1 MTNKLSILICTKNEE
16 EMIADCLELAIW
28 ADEVIIID
36 DYSSDE
42 TIKIA
47 EKYPVKI
54 FQNHWKGFADQ
65 KNFGFKKTVGEWVLF
80 LDADERI
87 TPQLK
92 ETILREI
99 NNSANNC
106 TAYNI
111 QRLNNLLGK
120 DMYHG
125 GWYPDY
131 QKRLVMRSKFIKW
144 RGKLHE
150 MPFSYGQTGIIK
162 AYIYHI
168 THRQI
173 SWMVEKSLKYTKLE
187 AEERLKLKHPKIVW
201 WRFFRPMFQ
210 EFFYRL
216 ITKSGWRDGIVG
228 WIEVI
233 YQSFNSFLIYAR
245 LWEMQLKETKK
256 V

>member
-1 MTNKLSILICTKNEE
+1 MNNKLSILICTKNEE
-16 EMIADCLELAIW
+16 EMIKDCLESIKW
-28 ADEVIIID
+28 ADEVVIID
-36 DYSSDE
+36 DYSSDK
-42 TIKIA
+42 TIEIA
-47 EKYPVKI
+47 KKYQVKI

-65 KNFGFKKTVGEWVLF
+65 KNFGFKKTEGEWVLF

-87 TPQLK
+87 TSQLK
-92 ETILREI
+92 ETILKEI
-99 NNSANNC
+99 NEPTDC

-131 QKRLVMRSKFIKW
+131 QKRLVKRNKFIKW
-144 RGKLHE
+144 NGKLHE
-150 MPFSYGQTGIIK
+150 SLLSYGQTGVIK
-162 AYIYHI
+162 SNIYHI

-187 AEERLKLKHPKIVW
+187 AEERLKVKHPKMVW

-210 EFFYRL
+210 EFFYRFV
-216 ITKSGWRDGIVG
+216 TKSGWRGGMIG

-245 LWEMQLKETKK
+245 LWEMQLKESKK
-256 V
+256 I